1 MNPIRFSNGY
11 DAAAQNLIEGR
22 IRDSRA
28 QIARAEVSS
37 IVKAYIERN
46 GVRRFEAGTSGD
58 YQSLKAFLADR
69 GYHLSTYR
77 SQASFIIT
85 VPGQRGRP
93 KTMNWSKVIEFVDGL
108 RMGEGLEPLKRR
120 AAA

>member
-1 MNPIRFSNGY
+1 MRPIRFSNGY
-11 DAAAQNLIEGR
+11 DAAAQNIVEGR
-22 IRDSRA
+22 VRDSRT

-58 YQSLKAFLADR
+58 YQSLKVFLADR
-69 GYHLSTYR
+69 GYILSTYR

-85 VPGQRGRP
+85 IPGQRGRP
-93 KTMNWSKVIEFVDGL
+93 KPMNWSKVIEFVDGIRL
-108 RMGEGLEPLKRR
+108 GEGLEPLRRR
-120 AAA
+120 AA

>member
-1 MNPIRFSNGY
+1 MQPIRFSNGY
-11 DAAAQNLIEGR
+11 DSAAQNLIEGR
-22 IRDSRA
+22 INDGRA

-58 YQSLKAFLADR
+58 YQAVKTFLADR
-69 GYHLSTYR
+69 GYTLTTYGRSTT
-77 SQASFIIT
+77 FIIK

-93 KTMNWSKVIEFVDGL
+93 KAMNWSKVIQFVDDL
-108 RMGEGLEPLKRR
+108 RQGEGLEPLRRR
-120 AAA
+120 AA